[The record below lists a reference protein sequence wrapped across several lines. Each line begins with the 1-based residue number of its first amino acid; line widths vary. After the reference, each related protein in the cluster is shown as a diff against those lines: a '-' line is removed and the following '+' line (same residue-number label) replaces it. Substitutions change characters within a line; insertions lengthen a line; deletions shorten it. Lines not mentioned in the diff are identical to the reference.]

1 MIDVASFKPE
11 SARKPEFWRTACVS
25 GPVLLFAFDAGTVTG
40 PLTQAVRQ
48 NSGSQIDRGLD
59 GPDDILS
66 L

>member
-40 PLTQAVRQ
+40 TLTHNTVQ
-48 NSGSQIDRGLD
+48 
-59 GPDDILS
+59 
-66 L
+66 